1 MLMSVREK
9 DPQMG
14 CPAFPFI
21 DQGKDLGYKRERKTK
36 ERALGLRCTSPLWV
50 GLAGPVD
57 DNESVCML
65 QTCSSPALQAGT
77 IVLVMMLL
85 SVTGAIGRCHRLD
98 AVPGSALTMRHG
110 Q

>member
-1 MLMSVREK
+1 MPSLPFYRPREG
-9 DPQMG
+9 PGVQE
-14 CPAFPFI
+14 
-21 DQGKDLGYKRERKTK
+21 RERKTKK
-36 ERALGLRCTSPLWV
+36 ERALGLRCTSPPWV

-65 QTCSSPALQAGT
+65 QTCSSPALQVGT
-77 IVLVMMLL
+77 VVLVMMLL